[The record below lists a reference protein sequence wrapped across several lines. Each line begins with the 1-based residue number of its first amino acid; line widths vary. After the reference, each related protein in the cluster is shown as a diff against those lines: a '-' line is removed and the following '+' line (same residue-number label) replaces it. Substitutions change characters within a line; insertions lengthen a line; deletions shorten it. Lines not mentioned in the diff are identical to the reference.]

1 MTDSGDDGRE
11 EALAYISGAS
21 MAQVQERYAR
31 LKVRTSRLRELGA
44 IRARAQ
50 YVAGDRVKFLHSK
63 QGIYIHGTLKV
74 LKIKKCEV
82 VTDEGVTWTL
92 PMAMLEDE

>member
-1 MTDSGDDGRE
+1 M
-11 EALAYISGAS
+11 
-21 MAQVQERYAR
+21 
-31 LKVRTSRLRELGA
+31 
-44 IRARAQ
+44 
-50 YVAGDRVKFLHSK
+50 KFLHSK

-74 LKIKKCEV
+74 LKFKKCEV